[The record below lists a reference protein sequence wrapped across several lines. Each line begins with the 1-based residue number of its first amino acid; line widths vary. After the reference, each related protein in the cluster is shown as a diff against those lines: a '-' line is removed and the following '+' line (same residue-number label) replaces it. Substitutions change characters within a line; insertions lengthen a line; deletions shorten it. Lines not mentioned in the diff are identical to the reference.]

1 MREIVFVS
9 RRAGGQPEL
18 CWERL
23 SEAVKIDKDGKG
35 DLSRKGRRRRADAR
49 MHTCSH
55 THVHIDCASV
65 LTERPPRN
73 ENGQLTVFE

>member
-1 MREIVFVS
+1 MEKGICLARVGGAELTHACT
-9 RRAGGQPEL
+9 RA
-18 CWERL
+18 
-23 SEAVKIDKDGKG
+23 V
-35 DLSRKGRRRRADAR
+35 
-49 MHTCSH
+49 